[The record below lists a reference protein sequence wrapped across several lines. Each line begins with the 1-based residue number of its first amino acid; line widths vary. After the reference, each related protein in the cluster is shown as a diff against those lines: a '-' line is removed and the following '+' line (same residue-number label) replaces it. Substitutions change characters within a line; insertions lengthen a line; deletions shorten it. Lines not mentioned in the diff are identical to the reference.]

1 MSENKGLFD
10 SMTKGQSFTFGIV
23 GGVLVLCTIGFFVML
38 GLFLSGDFASAK
50 VATKPTVVENNKVV
64 ENNGA
69 DTLATVPPSITKSDK
84 PEVEL
89 FVMSYCPYG
98 LQMEKA
104 YLPAWE
110 LLKDEANISLK
121 FVSYIMHG
129 KKEIDENT
137 RQYCIG
143 QESEDKLIDYLK
155 CFVAEDNYTKCLKEV
170 NLTDSKLASCVN
182 STDGKYKITAQYN
195 DNSTWLSGR
204 YPIYGVHGDLNE
216 RYGVQGS
223 PTVVINGNQVNV
235 NRTPEAVKQ
244 AICAAFN
251 NPPEECKKVLSNS
264 SYSAGFGLT
273 ASDNA
278 ANVECGV

>member
-1 MSENKGLFD
+1 MEERKTFFANLEPKSALAVGL
-10 SMTKGQSFTFGIV
+10 V

-38 GLFLSGDFASAK
+38 GLSLSGRANKAEVK
-50 VATKPTVVENNKVV
+50 GNTTPVAV
-64 ENNGA
+64 NNGNGA
-69 DTLATVPPSITKSDK
+69 VAPTPVVTKNDRPK
-84 PEVEL
+84 VEL

-110 LLKDEANISLK
+110 LLKNKADISVK
-121 FVSYIMHG
+121 FVSYAMHG

-143 QESEDKLIDYLK
+143 KDFSDKLIPYLK
-155 CFVAEDNYTKCLKEV
+155 CFVAEDNSTKCLSAV
-170 NLTDSKLASCVN
+170 GLTDSKLATCV
-182 STDGKYKITAQYN
+182 SATDKQYQLTEKFN
-195 DNSTWLSGR
+195 DQTTWLSGR

-216 RYGVQGS
+216 QYGVQGS
-223 PTVVINGNQVNV
+223 PTLVINGAEAGAG
-235 NRTPEAVKQ
+235 RTPEAVKQ

-251 NPPEECKKVLSNS
+251 NPPTECSQTLSNS
-264 SYSAGFGLT
+264 GYSAGFGLT